1 MTSKTT
7 TIVVLLTCIVLFISC
22 IKEIPIEPHTQG
34 EINLGSVDMGNDY
47 NHQIFYS
54 LSENEIVKQNL
65 ETQWDIA
72 FECRENGWHVILN
85 SSLSGAVYNSNE
97 TEFSSVTNISGN
109 ENWKY
114 DSPNGNLDSTA
125 FGDYR
130 NGNVYIINRGVCV
143 SQGGASLGYKKVIIN
158 CVNSMQYEIRSADIN
173 GDLDNTI
180 IITKDTNVNFLAF
193 SLNSNSILDIEPN
206 KTQWD
211 LLFTAYTHVFNSFTP
226 PMPYRVSGVLLNR
239 RNTTVKV
246 DTNNNFEN
254 IDYETVNQYEF
265 SSNIDEIGYDWKNYS
280 FSTSMYSV
288 DINKTFIIRNQ
299 SGLFFKLRF
308 IDFYNDN
315 GDKGSPKF
323 ELQQL

>member
-7 TIVVLLTCIVLFISC
+7 TKVVFLTCIVLFISC
-22 IKEIPIEPHTQG
+22 IKEIPIEPHSQG

-130 NGNVYIINRGVCV
+130 NGNIYIINRGISV
-143 SQGGASLGYKKVIIN
+143 SQGGVSLGYKKVIID
-158 CVNSMQYEIRSADIN
+158 CINSMQYEIRSADIN
-173 GDLDNTI
+173 GDLDTTI
-180 IITKDTNVNFLAF
+180 IIIKDTNVNFLAF
-193 SLNSNSILDIEPN
+193 SFNSNSILEIEPN
-206 KTQWD
+206 KNKWD
-211 LLFTAYTHVFNSFTP
+211 LLFTAYTHVFNSFSL

-239 RNTTVKV
+239 NNTTVKV

-254 IDYETVNQYEF
+254 IDYETANQYEF

-288 DINKTFIIRNQ
+288 NMNKTFIIKNQ
-299 SGLFFKLRF
+299 DGLIFKLRF

>member
-1 MTSKTT
+1 MNSKITT
-7 TIVVLLTCIVLFISC
+7 KVIFLTCIVFFISC
-22 IKEIPIEPHTQG
+22 IKEIPIIPHSLG
-34 EINLGSVDMGNDY
+34 ELNLGSIDMGNDY

-54 LSENEIVKQNL
+54 LSENGIVKQNL

-72 FECRENGWHVILN
+72 FEGKENGWHVILN

-130 NGNVYIINRGVCV
+130 NGNVYIINRGVSV

-158 CVNSMQYEIRSADIN
+158 CVNSMQYEIRSADLN
-173 GDLDNTI
+173 GDLDTTFVI
-180 IITKDTNVNFLAF
+180 SKDTNVNFLAF
-193 SLNSNSILDIEPN
+193 SFNSNSILDIEPN
-206 KTQWD
+206 KDQWD
-211 LLFTAYTHVFNSFTP
+211 LLFTAYTHVFNSFSP

-239 RNTTVKV
+239 NNTSVKV
-246 DTNNNFEN
+246 DTNNDFEN

-280 FSTSMYSV
+280 FSTNLYSV
-288 DINKTFIIRNQ
+288 DMNKTFIIRNQ

-323 ELQQL
+323 EMQQL